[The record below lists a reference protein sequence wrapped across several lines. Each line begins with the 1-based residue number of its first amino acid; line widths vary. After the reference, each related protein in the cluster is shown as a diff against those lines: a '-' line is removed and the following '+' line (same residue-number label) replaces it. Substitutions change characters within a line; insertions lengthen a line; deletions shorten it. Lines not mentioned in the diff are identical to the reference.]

1 MEDHLNSELSNDC
14 QCLGF
19 SKNGKF
25 GAGFAW
31 HDMKYANQQ
40 CISVAFSLVIT
51 DPQIINKNAIM
62 QFFHYPFNVL
72 GVQRL
77 WALIET
83 TNKNSNNF
91 AQKIGATLEGV
102 ARNVL
107 VNGNDAN
114 IWSIVKS
121 DLNNNKWWKKWVVK
135 AAQK

>member
-1 MEDHLNSELSNDC
+1 MEDYLGSELSNDC

-19 SKNGKF
+19 SKNGEF

-31 HDMKYANQQ
+31 HDMRYSNQK
-40 CISVAFSLVIT
+40 CISVAFSLVIRN
-51 DPQIINKNAIM
+51 PEVISKNAII

-83 TNKNSNNF
+83 TNKNSNFF
-91 AQKIGATLEGV
+91 AKKIGATLEGI

-114 IWSIVKS
+114 VWSIVKS
-121 DLNNNKWWKKWVVK
+121 DLNNNKWWKKWV
-135 AAQK
+135 